1 MRIPSKRI
9 FKVMLGMLLLASTP
23 AIFTFA
29 SSLWLVE
36 ITADETRREDALAV
50 LAKDVWYAKTRQ
62 DNVFWLVERPRG
74 PQPVIALEVTEN
86 AANPPLA
93 TRFPSCHEPLSI
105 NDPSKLRHVRASGY
119 PFNIR
124 MGDIAD
130 TENRLFARRLGVL
143 RLAALRSC
151 MIATPFADQCGDWL
165 LTQLVD
171 EESVISE
178 LLKNGRLE
186 KSGADFCWP
195 QAEVDGL
202 AKTR

>member
-1 MRIPSKRI
+1 MRIPAERI

-36 ITADETRREDALAV
+36 ITADETHRDDALAV
-50 LAKDVWYAKTRQ
+50 LARDVWYAKTRQ

-86 AANPPLA
+86 APHPPLA
-93 TRFPSCHEPLSI
+93 TRFSSCHEPLSI
-105 NDPSKLRHVRASGY
+105 NDPSKLRQVRASGY

-130 TENRLFARRLGVL
+130 AENRLFARRLGVL

-165 LTQLVD
+165 LTQLV
-171 EESVISE
+171 EEDSVISE
-178 LLKNGRLE
+178 LLKNGGLE

-195 QAEVDGL
+195 QAEVGGL
-202 AKTR
+202 GTPR